1 MSPREEME
9 AVLKKLEDE
18 YRFWMVE
25 AVKMG
30 RGIELMEDEIQGH
43 DLELGMDRAADLN
56 RRLAYVRDQHHQI
69 EERILAI
76 RHKLDELRERLKSMP
91 ASGGNEPTS

>member
-30 RGIELMEDEIQGH
+30 RGIEVMEDEIQGH
-43 DLELGMDRAADLN
+43 NQELGMDRAADLN
-56 RRLAYVRDQHHQI
+56 RRLSYVRDKHQEI
-69 EERILAI
+69 EERIFAI
-76 RHKLDELRERLKSMP
+76 RQRLEELRERLNRMP
-91 ASGGNEPTS
+91 ESGGNEQK

>member
-1 MSPREEME
+1 ME
-9 AVLKKLEDE
+9 AVLKRLEDE

-43 DLELGMDRAADLN
+43 DLELGMDRAADLT
-56 RRLAYVRDQHHQI
+56 RRLAHIRDKHEEI
-69 EERILAI
+69 EGRIAGIRQRLEEIRERINT
-76 RHKLDELRERLKSMP
+76 MP
-91 ASGGNEPTS
+91 ESGENG

>member
-1 MSPREEME
+1 MGPREEME
-9 AVLKKLEDE
+9 AVIKKLEDE

-30 RGIELMEDEIQGH
+30 RGIELMEDEIHQH
-43 DLELGMDRAADLN
+43 DQELGTDRAADLN
-56 RRLAYVRDQHHQI
+56 RRLAYVRDQHHHL

-76 RHKLDELRERLKSMP
+76 RQKLDELRERLASMP
-91 ASGGNEPTS
+91 

>member
-1 MSPREEME
+1 MGPREEME
-9 AVLKKLEDE
+9 AILKRLEDE

-30 RGIELMEDEIQGH
+30 RTIELMEDEIEGH

-56 RRLAYVRDQHHQI
+56 RRLSYVRDKHQEI
-69 EERILAI
+69 EERIAHI
-76 RHKLDELRERLKSMP
+76 RQRLEELRERLQGMS
-91 ASGGNEPTS
+91 E